1 MKECGVNAGLDE
13 NQCSRRGS
21 IDTRIQPVHFPTRTE
36 AHEELRP
43 T

>member
-1 MKECGVNAGLDE
+1 MKINAPTSGAL
-13 NQCSRRGS
+13 
-21 IDTRIQPVHFPTRTE
+21 IFIQPVHFPTRTE